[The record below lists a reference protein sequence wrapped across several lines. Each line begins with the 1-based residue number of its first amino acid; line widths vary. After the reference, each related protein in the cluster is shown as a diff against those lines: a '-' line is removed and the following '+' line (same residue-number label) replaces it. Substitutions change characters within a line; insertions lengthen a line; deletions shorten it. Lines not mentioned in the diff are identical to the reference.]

1 MVGFV
6 TGVVFV
12 AGIVSKSGEN
22 MQKVSKPETK
32 SIGWYPHIFKW
43 YFEAS
48 EGVGNTVS
56 ERNSVVTRCIPL
68 NTLCVALT
76 TRYVRA
82 GKQ

>member
-1 MVGFV
+1 
-6 TGVVFV
+6 
-12 AGIVSKSGEN
+12 
-22 MQKVSKPETK
+22 MQRVSKPETK

-68 NTLCVALT
+68 NTICVALT